1 MTIEDDIAFLERI
14 PILRPLGAAAL
25 RILAIGA
32 ESYRVEP
39 GEVLFAAGDK
49 AEGAYV
55 VQRGSFSLRPER
67 SGEAEVLAG
76 PGTLLGES
84 ALLAETRRPA
94 TATAR
99 EDSVVLRIS
108 RAMFLKMLDGYPD
121 AAQRLRDVIAARADQ
136 WGREIENVRAALAP
150 GTKPR

>member
-1 MTIEDDIAFLERI
+1 MSGFQFSARLE
-14 PILRPLGAAAL
+14 PAAL

-39 GEVLFAAGDK
+39 GEVLFAAGDN

-99 EDSVVLRIS
+99 EDSI
-108 RAMFLKMLDGYPD
+108 G
-121 AAQRLRDVIAARADQ
+121 AAHFARDVSENAR
-136 WGREIENVRAALAP
+136 RLS
-150 GTKPR
+150 